1 MSEGSA
7 YGPAQE
13 QDHHAADPRRYQ
25 TRAEAQKALDQ
36 ANKNLVGVQL
46 KLCAVEA
53 RRREMNRRMDIRK
66 DNMVRMFQQMQ
77 IQMWTLYRHWV
88 DTIRDEDRDM
98 RDDLDFRYKVLS
110 AEMDE
115 AWDTVTAACQ
125 NIADLDQL
133 D

>member
-1 MSEGSA
+1 MQQTHEGTK
-7 YGPAQE
+7 QE
-13 QDHHAADPRRYQ
+13 QKHKKRL
-25 TRAEAQKALDQ
+25 T
-36 ANKNLVGVQL
+36 
-46 KLCAVEA
+46 KLTKA
-53 RRREMNRRMDIRK
+53 RRREMNRRMDTRK

-125 NIADLDQL
+125 NIADFDQL